1 MGGKQ
6 VNPLIGR
13 PLYSVTDIGTL
24 RQQGGVMLAPA
35 EQLDELRRGASELLT
50 EADLSK
56 KLARGKPL
64 RVKAGFDPTAPD
76 LHLGHTVLINKMRQ
90 FQQLGH
96 TAIFLIG
103 DFTGMIG
110 DPSGKNATRP
120 RLTSDEVQVNAR
132 TYQAQIFKIL
142 DPEKTVIDFNSR
154 WFGAMSASG
163 MIELAS
169 RYTVA
174 RMLERDDFAKRYKS
188 RQPIAVHEF
197 LYPLVQAYDSVAL
210 EADVEL
216 GGSDQKFN
224 LLVGRTLQADY
235 GQEPQVVL
243 TMPLLEGTDGVQKMS
258 KSLGNYIGIHEPA
271 ADIFGKL
278 MSISDEMM
286 WRYFELLSGRTLM
299 DIQKLRKS
307 VEDGKNPRDAKFE
320 LAMEIVDTY
329 HGRGAGAAERDRF
342 IARFRD
348 GALPDAIP
356 EKTLRSG
363 GGGLKLANVLK
374 DAGLAASAT
383 AAYRLID
390 QGAVRVDGER
400 VGRRDAVLKAGSTY
414 LLQAGKRAFAR
425 VTIAGS

>member
-1 MGGKQ
+1 
-6 VNPLIGR
+6 
-13 PLYSVTDIGTL
+13 
-24 RQQGGVMLAPA
+24 MLAPGS
-35 EQLDELRRGASELLT
+35 QLEELRRGASELLT
-50 EADLSK
+50 EEDLAK

-120 RLTSDEVQVNAR
+120 RLTPEEVQANAR
-132 TYQAQIFKIL
+132 TYQEQIFRIL

-154 WFGAMSASG
+154 WFGAMGAAG
-163 MIELAS
+163 MIELAAK
-169 RYTVA
+169 YTVA
-174 RMLERDDFAKRYKS
+174 RMLERDDFAKRYKAQ
-188 RQPIAVHEF
+188 QPIAIHEF
-197 LYPLVQAYDSVAL
+197 LYPLVQGYDSVAL
-210 EADVEL
+210 KADVEL
-216 GGSDQKFN
+216 GGTDQKFN

-271 ADIFGKL
+271 TDMFGKL
-278 MSISDEMM
+278 MSISDELM
-286 WRYFELLSGRTLM
+286 WRYFELLSSRTLL

-307 VEDGKNPRDAKFE
+307 VQDGRNPRDAKFE
-320 LAMEIVDTY
+320 LAGEIVDTY
-329 HGRGAGAAERDRF
+329 HGPGAGNAEREKF

-348 GALPDAIP
+348 GALPETIP
-356 EKTLRSG
+356 EKNLACPGDS
-363 GGGLKLANVLK
+363 LKLANALK

-390 QGAVRVDGER
+390 QGAVRVNGER
-400 VGRRDAVLKAGSTY
+400 VGSRDAVLEAGSSY
-414 LLQAGKRAFAR
+414 LLQAGKRGIAR
-425 VTIAGS
+425 VILRKS